1 MTDYKYRR
9 TDEQIYIDL
18 RPAYRYTNEIEQPN
32 RNESKM
38 TVTTETKKALSKKMR
53 LRVWGYTNDEY
64 RYMLLHG
71 GVTLKYK
78 TYTIKSEEDELES
91 KKDLY

>member
-1 MTDYKYRR
+1 MRR
-9 TDEQIYIDL
+9 KTFYQ
-18 RPAYRYTNEIEQPN
+18 
-32 RNESKM
+32 
-38 TVTTETKKALSKKMR
+38 KKMR
-53 LRVWGYTNDEY
+53 LRVWGYTNGEY
-64 RYMLLHG
+64 RYMLLDG